1 MDFSS
6 VVDRGGGNKAGEAED
21 ILGTIAGS
29 GGGRGSIASAQDRQ
43 QWRLPEPPPLPLPA
57 RRASLAREVMARMQL
72 SLSPSFLVGVLKLI
86 IIYHNISYL

>member
-6 VVDRGGGNKAGEAED
+6 VVDRGGGNEAGEAED

-43 QWRLPEPPPLPLPA
+43 QW
-57 RRASLAREVMARMQL
+57 
-72 SLSPSFLVGVLKLI
+72 
-86 IIYHNISYL
+86 